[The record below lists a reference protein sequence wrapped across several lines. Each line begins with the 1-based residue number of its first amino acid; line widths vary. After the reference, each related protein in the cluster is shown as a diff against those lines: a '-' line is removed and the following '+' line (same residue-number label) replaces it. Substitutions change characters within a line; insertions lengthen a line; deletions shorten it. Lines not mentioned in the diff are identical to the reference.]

1 MVSTYLAYNS
11 VVRNLRQS
19 MTRVG
24 QQADVARNAAYYR
37 DNIGKVKSVDDLL
50 KNDRLYQY
58 AMKAHGLEDM
68 TYAKAFMKKVLES
81 DLSDP
86 NSYANKLVDKRYREF
101 AAAFTFGGSETAL
114 AQSENQTDEM
124 IGLYKATVTR
134 QVDAIDEDTRYYN
147 LMIGSVTN
155 VDQLLNDDRLRT
167 YVFAAF
173 GIDDSQWSRDTIKGV
188 LCSDPTDPN
197 SYVNTAWVSR
207 LDDLDHRLNQANA
220 DLVDASAKISNYM
233 TQLAQ
238 PGADMDDLRARIT
251 MEKARYSKS
260 GADIVSY
267 NDAISMISRYVD
279 LAAGFEFSPDGTLP
293 SGVPAQIDANRE
305 VTNEGFVLSK
315 GAVYLA
321 ADEEN
326 EALAINQFRSHI
338 YKMESVEGFVSTPN
352 VYNFA
357 LKAVGLDP
365 QKVSA
370 ATIKAV
376 LKSDATDPKSYVYSL
391 KDDRYVQ
398 LARALNFDGKGNV
411 TSPLVAQDSAEVVQ
425 IARDYIVAKTKF
437 ASSTEQPA
445 LRAQAEKDAVYYRN
459 AIADVGSVTEL
470 LKDRKMVD
478 ILLVSKGLDPA
489 KVTTDYLRKIFSSDL
504 TDARSFANTEK
515 DPRFAEIAASFNF
528 DKQGNVARLAQ
539 IGPQKRDQLLETQNS
554 YLQQNLET
562 QQGDANPGVRLALYF
577 QRKAGDV
584 TSAYDILADK
594 ALAEV
599 FRTTYGLPDSVGSM
613 GVDQQAKVVE
623 KYLNLKDLTDPA
635 KLEKL
640 LNRFSVMYDLKNGS
654 STVSPALAILQGSGG
669 SIGQDALMSI
679 ALLGKR

>member
-238 PGADMDDLRARIT
+238 PGADMDDLRAKIT

-267 NDAISMISRYVD
+267 NDAISMIGRYVD

-326 EALAINQFRSHI
+326 EALAINQFRSLI
-338 YKMESVEGFVSTPN
+338 YKMKSVEQFVSTPN

-437 ASSTEQPA
+437 AGATEQPA

-459 AIADVGSVTEL
+459 AIADVGSVAEL
-470 LKDRKMVD
+470 LKDRKMID

-489 KVTTDYLRKIFSSDL
+489 KVTTDYLRKIFNSDL

-528 DKQGNVARLAQ
+528 DRQGNVARLAQ
-539 IGPQKRDQLLETQNS
+539 IGPQKRDQLLETQNN

-623 KYLNLKDLTDPA
+623 KYLNLKDLTDAA

-654 STVSPALAILQGSGG
+654 SKVSPALAILQGTGG
-669 SIGQDALMSI
+669 GIGQDALMSI
-679 ALLGKR
+679 AQLGKR

>member
-11 VVRNLRQS
+11 IVRNLRQS
-19 MTRVG
+19 MTRVE
-24 QQADVARNAAYYR
+24 QQADVTRNAAYYR
-37 DNIGKVKSVDDLL
+37 DNIGKVKTVDDLL

-58 AMKAHGLEDM
+58 AMKAYGLEDM

-81 DLSDP
+81 DLSDA

-101 AAAFTFGGSETAL
+101 AAAFTFGGSETAI

-124 IGLYKATVTR
+124 IGLYKATATR

-173 GIDDSQWSRDTIKGV
+173 GIDGSPWSRDTIKGV
-188 LCSDPTDPN
+188 LCSDPTDSN

-207 LDDLDHRLNQANA
+207 VDDLGLRIDQAQA
-220 DLVDASAKISNYM
+220 DSVDASAKISNYM

-238 PGADMDDLRARIT
+238 PGADMDDLRAKIT
-251 MEKARYSKS
+251 IERARLSKS
-260 GADIVSY
+260 NADIVSY

-293 SGVPAQIDANRE
+293 VGTPAQIDANRE

-326 EALAINQFRSHI
+326 QAMAINQFRSLI
-338 YKMESVEGFVSTPN
+338 YRMESVEQFVSTPN

-365 QKVSA
+365 DKVSA

-376 LKSDATDPKSYVYSL
+376 LRSDVADPKSYVYTL

-411 TSPLVAQDSAEVVQ
+411 ISPLLAQDSAEVVQ

-437 ASSTEQPA
+437 ASATEAPA

-504 TDARSFANTEK
+504 TDAKSFANTEK
-515 DPRFAEIAASFNF
+515 DPRFAEIVASFNF
-528 DKQGNVARLAQ
+528 DQQGNVARLAQ
-539 IGPQKRDQLLETQNS
+539 IGPQKRDQLLETQNN
-554 YLQQNLET
+554 YLQQNLES

-577 QRKAGDV
+577 QRKAGDI

-623 KYLNLKDLTDPA
+623 KYFNLKDLTDPA

-640 LNRFSVMYDLKNGS
+640 LNRFSVMYDLKNGGS
-654 STVSPALAILQGSGG
+654 KVSPALAILQGSGG
-669 SIGQDALMSI
+669 GIGQDALMSI
-679 ALLGKR
+679 AQLSKR

>member
-124 IGLYKATVTR
+124 IGLYKATVAR

-173 GIDDSQWSRDTIKGV
+173 GIDDSQWSRETIKGV
-188 LCSDPTDPN
+188 LSSDPTDPN

-207 LDDLDHRLNQANA
+207 VDDLGHRIDQAQA
-220 DLVDASAKISNYM
+220 DSVDASSKISSYM
-233 TQLAQ
+233 AQLAQ
-238 PGADMDDLRARIT
+238 PGADMDDLRAKIT
-251 MEKARYSKS
+251 MERARLSKS
-260 GADIVSY
+260 NADIVSY

-293 SGVPAQIDANRE
+293 SGTPAQIDANRD

-326 EALAINQFRSHI
+326 EALAINQFRSLI
-338 YKMESVEGFVSTPN
+338 YKMESVEQFVSTPN

-376 LKSDATDPKSYVYSL
+376 LKSDPTDPKSYVYTL

-411 TSPLVAQDSAEVVQ
+411 TSPLVAQDSVEVVQ

-437 ASSTEQPA
+437 AGATEQPA
-445 LRAQAEKDAVYYRN
+445 LRAQAEKDAVYYQN
-459 AIADVGSVTEL
+459 AIADVGSVAEL
-470 LKDRKMVD
+470 LKDRKMID

-528 DKQGNVARLAQ
+528 DRQGNVARLAQ

>member
-11 VVRNLRQS
+11 IVRNLRQS
-19 MTRVG
+19 MTHVAK
-24 QQADVARNAAYYR
+24 QTDVSRNAAYYR
-37 DNIGKVKSVDDLL
+37 ENIGKVKTVEDFL

-58 AMKAHGLEDM
+58 AMKAYGLEDM
-68 TYAKAFMKKVLES
+68 TYAKAFMKKVLQS

-86 NSYANKLVDKRYREF
+86 NSYANKLVDKRYSEF
-101 AAAFTFGGSETAL
+101 AAAFSFGGSDTAV

-147 LMIGSVTN
+147 LTIGSVTN

-167 YVFAAF
+167 YVFSAF
-173 GIDDSQWSRDTIKGV
+173 GIDDSQWSRDTIRNV
-188 LCSDPTDPN
+188 LSSDPTDPN
-197 SYVNTAWVSR
+197 SYVNTAWVSK
-207 LDDLDHRLNQANA
+207 LDDIDHRLNQARA
-220 DLVDASAKISNYM
+220 DLTDASSKITSYM
-233 TQLAQ
+233 AQLSQ
-238 PGADMDDLRARIT
+238 PGADMNDLRAKIT
-251 MEKARYSKS
+251 MERARLSKS
-260 GADIVSY
+260 NADISSY
-267 NDAISMISRYVD
+267 NDAISMIKRYVD

-293 SGVPAQIDANRE
+293 AGAPAQIDANRI
-305 VTNEGFVLSK
+305 VTNQGFVLSK

-321 ADEEN
+321 AEEEN
-326 EALAINQFRSHI
+326 EALAINQFRALI
-338 YKMESVEGFVSTPN
+338 YKMGSVEQFVSTPN

-357 LKAVGLDP
+357 LKAVGIDP
-365 QKVSA
+365 AKVSA

-376 LKSDATDPKSYVYSL
+376 LKSDPTDPKSYVYTL

-411 TSPLVAQDSAEVVQ
+411 TTPLVAQDSAEVIGV
-425 IARDYIVAKTKF
+425 ARGYIVAKTKF
-437 ASSTEQPA
+437 ASAAEQVA
-445 LRAQAEKDAVYYRN
+445 LRAKAEKDAVYYQN
-459 AIADVGSVTEL
+459 AIADVGSVSEL

-478 ILLVSKGLDPA
+478 ILLVSRGLDPA

-504 TDARSFANTEK
+504 TNARSFANTES

-528 DKQGNVARLAQ
+528 DKQGNVARLAK
-539 IGPQKRDQLLETQNS
+539 IGPQKRDQLLETQNN
-554 YLQQNLET
+554 YLQQYIET
-562 QQGDANPGVRLALYF
+562 QQGAANPGVRLALYF
-577 QRKAGDV
+577 ERKAGDI

-613 GVDQQAKVVE
+613 AVDQQAKVVE

-640 LNRFSVMYDLKNGS
+640 LNRFSVMYDLKNGTS
-654 STVSPALAILQGSGG
+654 KVSPALAILQGSGG
-669 SIGQDALMSI
+669 GIGQDALMSI
-679 ALLGKR
+679 AQLGKR

>member
-11 VVRNLRQS
+11 IVRNFRQS
-19 MTRVG
+19 MTRVE
-24 QQADVARNAAYYR
+24 QQADVTRNAAYYR
-37 DNIGKVKSVDDLL
+37 ENIGKVKSVDDLL

-58 AMKAHGLEDM
+58 AMKAYGLEDM

-81 DLSDP
+81 DLSDA

-101 AAAFTFGGSETAL
+101 AAAFTFGGSDTAI
-114 AQSENQTDEM
+114 AQSESQTDEM

-173 GIDDSQWSRDTIKGV
+173 GIDDSQWSRETIRGV

-197 SYVNTAWVSR
+197 SYVNTVWVSR
-207 LDDLDHRLNQANA
+207 LDEFASRLDQAKA
-220 DLVDASAKISNYM
+220 DLVDANTKISDYM
-233 TQLAQ
+233 AQLSQ
-238 PGADMDDLRARIT
+238 PGADMNDLRARIT
-251 MEKARYSKS
+251 MERARLSKS
-260 GADIVSY
+260 NADIASY

-293 SGVPAQIDANRE
+293 SGMPAQIEANRE

-321 ADEEN
+321 AEEEN
-326 EALAINQFRSHI
+326 ETLAINQFRSLI
-338 YKMESVEGFVSTPN
+338 YKMQSVEQFVSTPN

-376 LKSDATDPKSYVYSL
+376 LRSDPTDPKSYVYTL

-398 LARALNFDGKGNV
+398 LARALNFDGKGSV
-411 TSPLVAQDSAEVVQ
+411 TTPLVAQDAAEVVQ

-437 ASSTEQPA
+437 ASSTEQAA
-445 LRAQAEKDAVYYRN
+445 LRAKAEKDAVYYRN

-470 LKDRKMVD
+470 LKDRRMVD

-489 KVTTDYLRKIFSSDL
+489 KVTTDYLRKIS
-504 TDARSFANTEK
+504 
-515 DPRFAEIAASFNF
+515 
-528 DKQGNVARLAQ
+528 
-539 IGPQKRDQLLETQNS
+539 
-554 YLQQNLET
+554 
-562 QQGDANPGVRLALYF
+562 VR
-577 QRKAGDV
+577 
-584 TSAYDILADK
+584 TSPTPK
-594 ALAEV
+594 ALPTPRAIPALPRSRRRSISTKRATSPV
-599 FRTTYGLPDSVGSM
+599 WRKSGRRSAISFWKRRTTTFSRIWKRSRAMPIRVCGWRCISS
-613 GVDQQAKVVE
+613 AR
-623 KYLNLKDLTDPA
+623 PA
-635 KLEKL
+635 TSPPPTT
-640 LNRFSVMYDLKNGS
+640 FSPTRRS
-654 STVSPALAILQGSGG
+654 PRCFAPPTACPTRSAAWRSTSRPRWWENIST
-669 SIGQDALMSI
+669 
-679 ALLGKR
+679 

>member
-68 TYAKAFMKKVLES
+68 TYAKAFLKKVLES

-124 IGLYKATVTR
+124 IGLYKATVAR

-173 GIDDSQWSRDTIKGV
+173 GIDDSQWSRETIKGV
-188 LCSDPTDPN
+188 LCSDPTDPD

-207 LDDLDHRLNQANA
+207 VDDLGHRIDQAQA
-220 DLVDASAKISNYM
+220 DSVDASSKISSYM
-233 TQLAQ
+233 SQLAQ
-238 PGADMDDLRARIT
+238 PGANMDDLRAKIT
-251 MEKARYSKS
+251 MERARLSKS
-260 GADIVSY
+260 NADIVSY

-293 SGVPAQIDANRE
+293 SGVPAQIEANRD

-326 EALAINQFRSHI
+326 EALAINQFRSLI
-338 YKMESVEGFVSTPN
+338 YKMESVEQFVSTPN

-376 LKSDATDPKSYVYSL
+376 LKSDPTDPKSYVYTL

-437 ASSTEQPA
+437 AGATEQPA
-445 LRAQAEKDAVYYRN
+445 LRAQAEKDAVYYQN
-459 AIADVGSVTEL
+459 AIADVGSVAEL
-470 LKDRKMVD
+470 LKDRKMID

-528 DKQGNVARLAQ
+528 DRQGNVARLEK
-539 IGPQKRDQLLETQNS
+539 IGPQKRDQLLETQNN

-577 QRKAGDV
+577 QRKAGEV

-623 KYLNLKDLTDPA
+623 KYLNLKDLTDA
-635 KLEKL
+635 TKLEKL

-654 STVSPALAILQGSGG
+654 SKVSPALAILQGSEGG
-669 SIGQDALMSI
+669 IGQDALMSI
-679 ALLGKR
+679 AQLGKR

>member
-338 YKMESVEGFVSTPN
+338 YKMESVEQFVSTPN

>member
-124 IGLYKATVTR
+124 IGLYKATVAR

-173 GIDDSQWSRDTIKGV
+173 GIDDSQWSRETIKGV
-188 LCSDPTDPN
+188 LCSDPTDPD

-207 LDDLDHRLNQANA
+207 VDDLGHRIDQAQA
-220 DLVDASAKISNYM
+220 DSVDASSKISNYM

-238 PGADMDDLRARIT
+238 PGADMDDLRAKIT
-251 MEKARYSKS
+251 MERARLSKS
-260 GADIVSY
+260 NADIVSY

-279 LAAGFEFSPDGTLP
+279 LAAGFEFSPDGSLP
-293 SGVPAQIDANRE
+293 SGMPAQIDANRD

-326 EALAINQFRSHI
+326 EALAINQFRSLI
-338 YKMESVEGFVSTPN
+338 YKMESVEQFVSTPN

-376 LKSDATDPKSYVYSL
+376 LKSDPTDPKSYVYTL

-411 TSPLVAQDSAEVVQ
+411 TSPLVAQDSVEVVQ

-437 ASSTEQPA
+437 AGATEQPA
-445 LRAQAEKDAVYYRN
+445 LRAQAEKDAVYYQN
-459 AIADVGSVTEL
+459 AIADVGSVAEL
-470 LKDRKMVD
+470 LKDRKMID

-489 KVTTDYLRKIFSSDL
+489 KVTTDYLRKIFNSDL

-528 DKQGNVARLAQ
+528 DRQGNVARLEK
-539 IGPQKRDQLLETQNS
+539 IGPQKRDQLLETQNN

-623 KYLNLKDLTDPA
+623 KYLNLKDLTDA
-635 KLEKL
+635 TKLEKL

-654 STVSPALAILQGSGG
+654 SKVSPALAILQGSEG

-679 ALLGKR
+679 AQLGKR

>member
-11 VVRNLRQS
+11 IVRNLRQS
-19 MTRVG
+19 MTRVE
-24 QQADVARNAAYYR
+24 QQADVTRNAAYYR
-37 DNIGKVKSVDDLL
+37 ENIGKVKTVDDLL

-58 AMKAHGLEDM
+58 AMKAYGLEDM

-81 DLSDP
+81 DLSDA

-101 AAAFTFGGSETAL
+101 AAAFTFGGSEAAI

-134 QVDAIDEDTRYYN
+134 QVDAIDDDTRYYN

-207 LDDLDHRLNQANA
+207 LDDLDHLLSQANA
-220 DLVDASAKISNYM
+220 DLVDAGTKISSYM

-238 PGADMDDLRARIT
+238 PGADMDDLRAKIT
-251 MEKARYSKS
+251 MERARYSKS
-260 GADIVSY
+260 NADIVSY

-293 SGVPAQIDANRE
+293 SGVSAQIDANRE

-326 EALAINQFRSHI
+326 EAMAINQFRSLI
-338 YKMESVEGFVSTPN
+338 YRMESVEQFVSTPN

-365 QKVSA
+365 NKVSA

-376 LKSDATDPKSYVYSL
+376 LKSDPADPKSYVYTL

-398 LARALNFDGKGNV
+398 LARALNFDGKDNV
-411 TSPLVAQDSAEVVQ
+411 TSPLVAQDSSEVIQ

-437 ASSTEQPA
+437 ASATEQPA
-445 LRAQAEKDAVYYRN
+445 LRAQAEKDAVHYRN
-459 AIADVGSVTEL
+459 AIADVGSVTDL

-489 KVTTDYLRKIFSSDL
+489 KITTDYLRKVFSSDL
-504 TDARSFANTEK
+504 TDAKSFANTEK

-528 DKQGNVARLAQ
+528 DQEGNVARLAK
-539 IGPQKRDQLLETQNS
+539 IGPQKRDQLLETQNN

-577 QRKAGDV
+577 QRKAGEV

-599 FRTTYGLPDSVGSM
+599 FRTIYGLPDSVGSM

-640 LNRFSVMYDLKNGS
+640 LNRFSVMYDLKNGTS
-654 STVSPALAILQGSGG
+654 KVSPALAILQGSGG
-669 SIGQDALMSI
+669 GIGQDALMSI
-679 ALLGKR
+679 AQLGKR

>member
-11 VVRNLRQS
+11 IVRNLRQS
-19 MTRVG
+19 MTRVE
-24 QQADVARNAAYYR
+24 QQADVTRNAAYYR
-37 DNIGKVKSVDDLL
+37 DNIGKVKTVDDLL

-58 AMKAHGLEDM
+58 AMKAYGLEDM

-81 DLSDP
+81 DLSDA

-101 AAAFTFGGSETAL
+101 AAAFTFGGSETAI

-124 IGLYKATVTR
+124 IGLYKATATR
-134 QVDAIDEDTRYYN
+134 QVEAIDEDTRYYN
-147 LMIGSVTN
+147 LMIGNVTN
-155 VDQLLNDDRLRT
+155 VDQLLNDDRLRA

-207 LDDLDHRLNQANA
+207 VDDLGHRIDQAQA
-220 DLVDASAKISNYM
+220 DAVDASAKISNYM

-238 PGADMDDLRARIT
+238 PGADMNDLRAKIT
-251 MEKARYSKS
+251 MERARLSKS
-260 GADIVSY
+260 NADIVSY

-293 SGVPAQIDANRE
+293 AGTPAQIDANRE

-326 EALAINQFRSHI
+326 QAMAISQFRSLI
-338 YKMESVEGFVSTPN
+338 YRMESVEQFVSTPN

-365 QKVSA
+365 DRVSA

-376 LKSDATDPKSYVYSL
+376 LRSDAADPKSYVYTL

-411 TSPLVAQDSAEVVQ
+411 TSPLLAQDSAEVVQ

-437 ASSTEQPA
+437 ASATEQPA

-459 AIADVGSVTEL
+459 AIADVGSVAEL

-478 ILLVSKGLDPA
+478 ILLVSKGIDPA

-504 TDARSFANTEK
+504 TDAKSFANTEK

-539 IGPQKRDQLLETQNS
+539 IGPQKRDQLLETQNN
-554 YLQQNLET
+554 YLQQNLES

-623 KYLNLKDLTDPA
+623 KYLNLKDLTDPT

-654 STVSPALAILQGSGG
+654 SKVSPALAIMQGSGG

-679 ALLGKR
+679 AQLGKR

>member
-124 IGLYKATVTR
+124 IGLYKATVAR

-173 GIDDSQWSRDTIKGV
+173 GIDDSQWSRETIKGV
-188 LCSDPTDPN
+188 LCSDPTDPD

-207 LDDLDHRLNQANA
+207 VDDLGHRIDQAQA
-220 DLVDASAKISNYM
+220 DSVDASSKISNYM

-238 PGADMDDLRARIT
+238 PGADMDDLRAKIT
-251 MEKARYSKS
+251 MERARLSKS
-260 GADIVSY
+260 NADIVSY

-293 SGVPAQIDANRE
+293 SGVPAQIEANRD

-326 EALAINQFRSHI
+326 EALAINQFRSLI
-338 YKMESVEGFVSTPN
+338 YKMESVEQFVSTPN

-376 LKSDATDPKSYVYSL
+376 LKSDPTDPKSYVYTL

-411 TSPLVAQDSAEVVQ
+411 TSPLVAQDSVEVVQ

-437 ASSTEQPA
+437 AGATEQPA
-445 LRAQAEKDAVYYRN
+445 LRAQAEKDAVYYQN
-459 AIADVGSVTEL
+459 AIADVGSVAEL
-470 LKDRKMVD
+470 LKDRKMID

-489 KVTTDYLRKIFSSDL
+489 KVTTDYLRKIFNSDL

-528 DKQGNVARLAQ
+528 DRQGNVARLEK

-599 FRTTYGLPDSVGSM
+599 FRTTYGLPNSVGSM

-623 KYLNLKDLTDPA
+623 KYLNLKDLTDA
-635 KLEKL
+635 TKLEKL

-654 STVSPALAILQGSGG
+654 SKVSPALAILQGSEG

-679 ALLGKR
+679 AQLGKR

>member
-11 VVRNLRQS
+11 IVRNFRQS
-19 MTRVG
+19 MTRVE
-24 QQADVARNAAYYR
+24 QQADVTRNAAYYR
-37 DNIGKVKSVDDLL
+37 ENIGKVKSVDDLL

-58 AMKAHGLEDM
+58 AMKAYGLEDM

-101 AAAFTFGGSETAL
+101 AAAFTFGGSETAI

-134 QVDAIDEDTRYYN
+134 QVEAIDEDTRYYN

-173 GIDDSQWSRDTIKGV
+173 GIDDSQWSRDTIRGV

-197 SYVNTAWVSR
+197 SYVNTVWVSR
-207 LDDLDHRLNQANA
+207 LDEFGSRLDQAKA
-220 DLVDASAKISNYM
+220 DLVDANTKISDYM
-233 TQLAQ
+233 AQLSQ
-238 PGADMDDLRARIT
+238 PGADMNDLRARIT
-251 MEKARYSKS
+251 MERARLSKS
-260 GADIVSY
+260 NADIASY

-293 SGVPAQIDANRE
+293 SGMPAQIEANRE

-321 ADEEN
+321 AEEEN
-326 EALAINQFRSHI
+326 ETLAINQFRSLI
-338 YKMESVEGFVSTPN
+338 YKMQSVEQFVSTPN

-376 LKSDATDPKSYVYSL
+376 LRSDPTDPKSYVYTL

-411 TSPLVAQDSAEVVQ
+411 TSPLVAQDSAEVIQ

-470 LKDRKMVD
+470 LKDRRMVD

-489 KVTTDYLRKIFSSDL
+489 KVTTDYLRKIFGSDL
-504 TDARSFANTEK
+504 TDAKSFANTES

-528 DKQGNVARLAQ
+528 DEQGNVARLAQ
-539 IGPQKRDQLLETQNS
+539 IGPQKRDQLLETQNN

-577 QRKAGDV
+577 QRKAGDI

-613 GVDQQAKVVE
+613 AVDQQAKVVE

-635 KLEKL
+635 KLAKL

-654 STVSPALAILQGSGG
+654 QKVSPALAILQGSGG
-669 SIGQDALMSI
+669 GIGQDTLMSI
-679 ALLGKR
+679 AQLGKR

>member
-11 VVRNLRQS
+11 IVRNLRQS
-19 MTRVG
+19 MTRVE
-24 QQADVARNAAYYR
+24 QQADVTRNAAYYR

-58 AMKAHGLEDM
+58 AMKAYGLEDM

-101 AAAFTFGGSETAL
+101 AAAFTFGGAETAI

-173 GIDDSQWSRDTIKGV
+173 GISDSQWSRETIKGV

-207 LDDLDHRLNQANA
+207 VDDLGHRIDQAQA
-220 DLVDASAKISNYM
+220 DSVDASSKISSYM
-233 TQLAQ
+233 SQLAQ
-238 PGADMDDLRARIT
+238 PGADMDDLRAKIT
-251 MEKARYSKS
+251 MERARLSKS
-260 GADIVSY
+260 NADIVSY

-293 SGVPAQIDANRE
+293 SGTPAQIDGNRD

-326 EALAINQFRSHI
+326 EAMAINQFRSLI
-338 YKMESVEGFVSTPN
+338 YRMESVEQFVSTPN

-365 QKVSA
+365 DKVSA

-376 LKSDATDPKSYVYSL
+376 LRSDAADPKSYVYTL

-437 ASSTEQPA
+437 ASAAEQPA

-489 KVTTDYLRKIFSSDL
+489 KVTTDYLRKIFNSDL
-504 TDARSFANTEK
+504 ADARGFANTEK

-528 DKQGNVARLAQ
+528 DRHGNVARLAQ
-539 IGPQKRDQLLETQNS
+539 IGPQKRDQLLETQNN
-554 YLQQNLET
+554 YLQQNLES

-577 QRKAGDV
+577 QRKAGDI

-613 GVDQQAKVVE
+613 GVDQQAKVVA

-654 STVSPALAILQGSGG
+654 SKVSPALAILQGSVG

-679 ALLGKR
+679 AQLGKR

>member
-124 IGLYKATVTR
+124 IGLYKATVAR

-173 GIDDSQWSRDTIKGV
+173 GIDDSQWSRETIKGV
-188 LCSDPTDPN
+188 LCSDPTDPD

-207 LDDLDHRLNQANA
+207 VDDLGHRIDQAQA
-220 DLVDASAKISNYM
+220 DSVDASSKISNYM

-238 PGADMDDLRARIT
+238 PGADMDDLRAKIT
-251 MEKARYSKS
+251 MERARLSKS
-260 GADIVSY
+260 NADIVSY

-293 SGVPAQIDANRE
+293 SGAPAQIEANRD

-326 EALAINQFRSHI
+326 EALAINQFRSLI
-338 YKMESVEGFVSTPN
+338 YKMESVEQFVSTPN

-376 LKSDATDPKSYVYSL
+376 LKSDPTDPKSYVYTL

-411 TSPLVAQDSAEVVQ
+411 TSPLVAQVSAEVVQ

-437 ASSTEQPA
+437 AGATEQPA
-445 LRAQAEKDAVYYRN
+445 LRAQAEKDVVYYQN
-459 AIADVGSVTEL
+459 AIADVGSVAEL

-489 KVTTDYLRKIFSSDL
+489 KVTTDYLRKIFNSDL
-504 TDARSFANTEK
+504 TDAKSFANTEK

-528 DKQGNVARLAQ
+528 DRQGNVARLEK
-539 IGPQKRDQLLETQNS
+539 IGPQKRDQLLETQNN

-577 QRKAGDV
+577 QRKAGEV

-623 KYLNLKDLTDPA
+623 KYLNLKDLTDA
-635 KLEKL
+635 TKLEKL

-654 STVSPALAILQGSGG
+654 SKVSPALAILQGSEG

-679 ALLGKR
+679 AQLGKR

>member
-11 VVRNLRQS
+11 IVRNLRQS
-19 MTRVG
+19 MTRVE
-24 QQADVARNAAYYR
+24 QQADVTRNAAYYR
-37 DNIGKVKSVDDLL
+37 DNIGKVKTVDDLL

-58 AMKAHGLEDM
+58 AMKAYGLEDM
-68 TYAKAFMKKVLES
+68 TYAKAFMRKVLES
-81 DLSDP
+81 DLSDA

-101 AAAFTFGGSETAL
+101 AAAFTFGGSEAAI

-124 IGLYKATVTR
+124 IGLYKATATR
-134 QVDAIDEDTRYYN
+134 QVEAIDEDTRYYN
-147 LMIGSVTN
+147 LMIGSVTD

-173 GIDDSQWSRDTIKGV
+173 GIDDSQWSRETIKGV
-188 LCSDPTDPN
+188 LCSDPTDPS
-197 SYVNTAWVSR
+197 SYVNTVWVSR
-207 LDDLDHRLNQANA
+207 VDDLGHRIDQAQA
-220 DLVDASAKISNYM
+220 DSVDASAKISNYM
-233 TQLAQ
+233 AQLAQ
-238 PGADMDDLRARIT
+238 PGADMDDLRAKIT
-251 MEKARYSKS
+251 MERARLSKS
-260 GADIVSY
+260 NADIVSY

-293 SGVPAQIDANRE
+293 PGTPAQIDANRE

-326 EALAINQFRSHI
+326 QAMAISQFRSLI
-338 YKMESVEGFVSTPN
+338 YRMESVEQFVSTPN

-365 QKVSA
+365 GKVSV

-376 LKSDATDPKSYVYSL
+376 LKSDAADPKSYVYTL

-411 TSPLVAQDSAEVVQ
+411 SSPLVAQDSAEVVQ
-425 IARDYIVAKTKF
+425 VARDYIVAKTKF
-437 ASSTEQPA
+437 ASATEQPA

-459 AIADVGSVTEL
+459 VIADVGSVAEL

-478 ILLVSKGLDPA
+478 ILLVSKGIDPA
-489 KVTTDYLRKIFSSDL
+489 KITTDYLRKIFSSDL
-504 TDARSFANTEK
+504 TDAKSFANTEK

-528 DKQGNVARLAQ
+528 DRQGNVARLAQ
-539 IGPQKRDQLLETQNS
+539 IGPQKRDQLLETQNN
-554 YLQQNLET
+554 YLQQNLES

-654 STVSPALAILQGSGG
+654 SKVSPALAILQGSGG

-679 ALLGKR
+679 AQLGKR

>member
-11 VVRNLRQS
+11 IVRNLRQS
-19 MTRVG
+19 MSRVE
-24 QQADVARNAAYYR
+24 QQADVTRNAIYYR
-37 DNIGKVKSVDDLL
+37 DNMGKVKTVDDLL

-58 AMKAHGLEDM
+58 AMKAYGLEDM

-81 DLSDP
+81 DLSDA

-101 AAAFTFGGSETAL
+101 AAAFTFGGSETAI

-124 IGLYKATVTR
+124 IGLYKATATR
-134 QVDAIDEDTRYYN
+134 QVEAIDEDTRYYN
-147 LMIGSVTN
+147 LMIGNVTN
-155 VDQLLNDDRLRT
+155 VDQLLNDDRLRA

-207 LDDLDHRLNQANA
+207 VDDLGHRIDQAQA
-220 DLVDASAKISNYM
+220 DAVDASAKISNYM

-238 PGADMDDLRARIT
+238 PGADMDDLRAKIT
-251 MEKARYSKS
+251 MERARLSKS
-260 GADIVSY
+260 NADIVSY

-293 SGVPAQIDANRE
+293 AGTPAQIDANRE

-326 EALAINQFRSHI
+326 QAMAISQFRSLI
-338 YKMESVEGFVSTPN
+338 YRMESVEQFVSTPN

-365 QKVSA
+365 DKVSA

-376 LKSDATDPKSYVYSL
+376 LRSDAADPKSYVYTL

-398 LARALNFDGKGNV
+398 LARALNFDGKGKV
-411 TSPLVAQDSAEVVQ
+411 TSPLLAQDSAEVVQ

-437 ASSTEQPA
+437 ASATEQPA

-459 AIADVGSVTEL
+459 AIADVGSVAEL
-470 LKDRKMVD
+470 LKDRRMVD
-478 ILLVSKGLDPA
+478 ILLVSRGLDPA

-504 TDARSFANTEK
+504 TDAKSFANTEK

-528 DKQGNVARLAQ
+528 DRQGNVARLAQ
-539 IGPQKRDQLLETQNS
+539 IGPQKRDQLLETQNK
-554 YLQQNLET
+554 YLQQNLES

-654 STVSPALAILQGSGG
+654 SKVSPALAIMQGSGG

-679 ALLGKR
+679 AQLGKR

>member
-1 MVSTYLAYNS
+1 
-11 VVRNLRQS
+11 
-19 MTRVG
+19 
-24 QQADVARNAAYYR
+24 
-37 DNIGKVKSVDDLL
+37 
-50 KNDRLYQY
+50 
-58 AMKAHGLEDM
+58 
-68 TYAKAFMKKVLES
+68 
-81 DLSDP
+81 
-86 NSYANKLVDKRYREF
+86 
-101 AAAFTFGGSETAL
+101 
-114 AQSENQTDEM
+114 M

-238 PGADMDDLRARIT
+238 PGADMDDLRAKIT

-321 ADEEN
+321 AEEEN
-326 EALAINQFRSHI
+326 EALAINQFRSLI
-338 YKMESVEGFVSTPN
+338 YKMESVEQFVSTPN

-376 LKSDATDPKSYVYSL
+376 LKSDATDPKSYVYTL

-411 TSPLVAQDSAEVVQ
+411 TSPLVAQDLAEVVQ

-437 ASSTEQPA
+437 ASATEQPA

-489 KVTTDYLRKIFSSDL
+489 KVTTDYLRKIFSSGPDRRQEL
-504 TDARSFANTEK
+504 RQYRERPPLCRDRGVVQFRQARQRRP
-515 DPRFAEIAASFNF
+515 PRENRPAEAGSTAGNAKQLSSAEPGNAAGRCQSGGAAGAVFPA
-528 DKQGNVARLAQ
+528 QGRRRHLRLRHPGRQGARRSISHHLRPARLGRQHGGRPA
-539 IGPQKRDQLLETQNS
+539 G
-554 YLQQNLET
+554 
-562 QQGDANPGVRLALYF
+562 QGRG
-577 QRKAGDV
+577 
-584 TSAYDILADK
+584 
-594 ALAEV
+594 
-599 FRTTYGLPDSVGSM
+599 
-613 GVDQQAKVVE
+613 
-623 KYLNLKDLTDPA
+623 KYLNLKDLADPA
-635 KLEKL
+635 KLGKL
-640 LNRFSVMYDLKNGS
+640 LNRFSVMYDLKTNGQS
-654 STVSPALAILQGSGG
+654 SSSVFLQGSGTG
-669 SIGQDALMSI
+669 VSENTFHAI
-679 ALLGKR
+679 ARLGR

>member
-124 IGLYKATVTR
+124 IGLYKATVAR
-134 QVDAIDEDTRYYN
+134 QVGAIDEDTRYYN

-173 GIDDSQWSRDTIKGV
+173 GIDDSQWSRETIKGV
-188 LCSDPTDPN
+188 LCSDPTDPD

-207 LDDLDHRLNQANA
+207 VDDLGHRIDQAQA
-220 DLVDASAKISNYM
+220 DSVDASSKISNYM

-238 PGADMDDLRARIT
+238 PGADMDDLRAKIT
-251 MEKARYSKS
+251 IERARLSKS
-260 GADIVSY
+260 NADIVSY

-293 SGVPAQIDANRE
+293 SGVPAQIEANRD

-326 EALAINQFRSHI
+326 EALAINQFRSLI
-338 YKMESVEGFVSTPN
+338 YKMESVEQFVSTPN

-376 LKSDATDPKSYVYSL
+376 LKSDPTDPKSYVYTL

-411 TSPLVAQDSAEVVQ
+411 TSPLVAQDSVEVVQ

-437 ASSTEQPA
+437 AGATEQPA
-445 LRAQAEKDAVYYRN
+445 LRAQAEKDAVYYQN
-459 AIADVGSVTEL
+459 AIADVGSVAEL
-470 LKDRKMVD
+470 LKDRKMID

-528 DKQGNVARLAQ
+528 DRQGNVARLEKN
-539 IGPQKRDQLLETQNS
+539 GPQKRDQLLETQNN

-577 QRKAGDV
+577 QRKAGEV

-623 KYLNLKDLTDPA
+623 KYLNLKDLTEA
-635 KLEKL
+635 TKLEKL

-654 STVSPALAILQGSGG
+654 SKVSPALAILQGSEG

-679 ALLGKR
+679 AQLGKR

>member
-1 MVSTYLAYNS
+1 
-11 VVRNLRQS
+11 
-19 MTRVG
+19 
-24 QQADVARNAAYYR
+24 
-37 DNIGKVKSVDDLL
+37 
-50 KNDRLYQY
+50 
-58 AMKAHGLEDM
+58 
-68 TYAKAFMKKVLES
+68 
-81 DLSDP
+81 
-86 NSYANKLVDKRYREF
+86 
-101 AAAFTFGGSETAL
+101 
-114 AQSENQTDEM
+114 
-124 IGLYKATVTR
+124 
-134 QVDAIDEDTRYYN
+134 
-147 LMIGSVTN
+147 
-155 VDQLLNDDRLRT
+155 
-167 YVFAAF
+167 
-173 GIDDSQWSRDTIKGV
+173 
-188 LCSDPTDPN
+188 
-197 SYVNTAWVSR
+197 
-207 LDDLDHRLNQANA
+207 
-220 DLVDASAKISNYM
+220 
-233 TQLAQ
+233 
-238 PGADMDDLRARIT
+238 
-251 MEKARYSKS
+251 
-260 GADIVSY
+260 
-267 NDAISMISRYVD
+267 
-279 LAAGFEFSPDGTLP
+279 
-293 SGVPAQIDANRE
+293 
-305 VTNEGFVLSK
+305 
-315 GAVYLA
+315 
-321 ADEEN
+321 
-326 EALAINQFRSHI
+326 
-338 YKMESVEGFVSTPN
+338 
-352 VYNFA
+352 
-357 LKAVGLDP
+357 
-365 QKVSA
+365 
-370 ATIKAV
+370 
-376 LKSDATDPKSYVYSL
+376 
-391 KDDRYVQ
+391 
-398 LARALNFDGKGNV
+398 V

-437 ASSTEQPA
+437 ASATEQPA

-459 AIADVGSVTEL
+459 AIADVGSVAEL

-489 KVTTDYLRKIFSSDL
+489 KVTTDYLRKIFNSDL

-528 DKQGNVARLAQ
+528 DRQGNVARLEK

-679 ALLGKR
+679 AQLGKR

>member
-124 IGLYKATVTR
+124 IGLYKATVAR

-173 GIDDSQWSRDTIKGV
+173 GIDDSQWSRETIKGV

-207 LDDLDHRLNQANA
+207 VDDLGHRIDQAQA
-220 DLVDASAKISNYM
+220 DSVDASSKISSYM
-233 TQLAQ
+233 AQLAQ
-238 PGADMDDLRARIT
+238 PGADMDDLRAKIT
-251 MEKARYSKS
+251 MERARLSKS
-260 GADIVSY
+260 NADIVSY

-293 SGVPAQIDANRE
+293 SGMPAQIDANRD

-326 EALAINQFRSHI
+326 EALAINQFRSLI
-338 YKMESVEGFVSTPN
+338 YKMESVEQFVSTPN

-376 LKSDATDPKSYVYSL
+376 LKSDPTDPKSYVYTL

-411 TSPLVAQDSAEVVQ
+411 TSPLVAQDSVEVVQ

-437 ASSTEQPA
+437 AGATEQPA
-445 LRAQAEKDAVYYRN
+445 LRAQAEKDAVYYQN
-459 AIADVGSVTEL
+459 AIADVGSVAEL
-470 LKDRKMVD
+470 LKDRKMID

-489 KVTTDYLRKIFSSDL
+489 KVTTDYLRKIFNSDL

-528 DKQGNVARLAQ
+528 DRQGNVARLAQ
-539 IGPQKRDQLLETQNS
+539 IGPQKRDQLLETQNN

-599 FRTTYGLPDSVGSM
+599 FRTTYGLPNSVGSM

-623 KYLNLKDLTDPA
+623 KYLNLKDLTDA
-635 KLEKL
+635 TKLEKL

-654 STVSPALAILQGSGG
+654 SKVSPALAILQGSGG

-679 ALLGKR
+679 AQLGKR

>member
-11 VVRNLRQS
+11 IVRNLRQS
-19 MTRVG
+19 MTRVE
-24 QQADVARNAAYYR
+24 QQADVTRNAAYYR
-37 DNIGKVKSVDDLL
+37 DNIGKVKTVDDLL

-58 AMKAHGLEDM
+58 AMKAYGLEDM

-81 DLSDP
+81 DLSDA

-101 AAAFTFGGSETAL
+101 AAAFTFGGSEAAI

-124 IGLYKATVTR
+124 IGLYKATATR
-134 QVDAIDEDTRYYN
+134 QVEAIDEDTRYYN

-155 VDQLLNDDRLRT
+155 VDQLLNDDRLRA

-173 GIDDSQWSRDTIKGV
+173 GIDDSQWSRETIKGV

-207 LDDLDHRLNQANA
+207 VDDLGHRIDQAQA
-220 DLVDASAKISNYM
+220 DAVDASAKISNYM

-238 PGADMDDLRARIT
+238 PGADMNDLRAKIT
-251 MEKARYSKS
+251 MERARLSKS
-260 GADIVSY
+260 NADIVSY

-293 SGVPAQIDANRE
+293 AGTPAQIDANRE

-326 EALAINQFRSHI
+326 QAMAISQFRSLI
-338 YKMESVEGFVSTPN
+338 YRMESVEQFVSTPN

-376 LKSDATDPKSYVYSL
+376 LRSDAADPKSYVYTL

-411 TSPLVAQDSAEVVQ
+411 TSPLLAQDSAEVVQ

-437 ASSTEQPA
+437 ASATEQPA

-459 AIADVGSVTEL
+459 AIADVGSVAEL

-478 ILLVSKGLDPA
+478 ILLVSKGIDPA

-504 TDARSFANTEK
+504 TDAKSFANTEK

-528 DKQGNVARLAQ
+528 DRQGNVARLAQ
-539 IGPQKRDQLLETQNS
+539 IGPQKRDQLLETQNK
-554 YLQQNLET
+554 YLKQNLES

-654 STVSPALAILQGSGG
+654 SKVSPALAILQRSGG

-679 ALLGKR
+679 AQLGKR